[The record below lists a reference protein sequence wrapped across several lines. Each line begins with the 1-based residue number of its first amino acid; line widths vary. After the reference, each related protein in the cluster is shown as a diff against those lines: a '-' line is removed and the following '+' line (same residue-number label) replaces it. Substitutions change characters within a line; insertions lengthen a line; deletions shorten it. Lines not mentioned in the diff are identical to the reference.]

1 MGILRITQQLLLLF
15 IPVSICQ
22 KSCSDSICV
31 PEDYKKDVTPSINKP
46 CTIEAN
52 FNFIRI
58 LKVNDRD
65 STITLSLELN
75 LKWRDDRLIFSK
87 NITQSLIKLP
97 PSIQNAL
104 WIPDIFIFGLH
115 RVNQLELTQKFV
127 YMYQANATDL
137 VFTDAFEIDM
147 FCNMT
152 FKYFPFDS
160 QNCDFLITSY
170 SSTDT
175 DILFKFNSIDF
186 QINDQ
191 ISHLKY
197 HIVDIQPVKEFKS
210 EFLEANGSRGNW
222 SITGFS
228 VSLSRKKMKYIV
240 DYFMPSGLLVIIS
253 WVRNNLSFQHS
264 NFEA

>member
-1 MGILRITQQLLLLF
+1 MWVKSRVLCSLILIDKQWH
-15 IPVSICQ
+15 
-22 KSCSDSICV
+22 
-31 PEDYKKDVTPSINKP
+31 
-46 CTIEAN
+46 
-52 FNFIRI
+52 
-58 LKVNDRD
+58 
-65 STITLSLELN
+65 SL
-75 LKWRDDRLIFSK
+75 LIFSK

-175 DILFKFNSIDF
+175 EILFKFNSIDF

-191 ISHLKY
+191 ISHLEY

-228 VSLSRKKMKYIV
+228 VSLSNR
-240 DYFMPSGLLVIIS
+240 G
-253 WVRNNLSFQHS
+253 
-264 NFEA
+264 